1 MNAVMALPVV
11 NFFMADVGGGLGP
24 FLSTWLAQVVG
35 WNPSEIGWV
44 IALGSVS
51 GALLAGPAGQV
62 VDRLGVPR
70 LLLACACGLILAG
83 TLLML
88 PARAF
93 WLVMA
98 AQVIVSAGGA
108 LGSPSISGLTLSVV
122 GKTGYPKQQG
132 TNEAANHAGNLTA
145 AGTIAVLSWFMG
157 PIAAV
162 VVLAVMAGATLAT
175 LFFMDGKAIDPDR
188 MRGRKKR
195 QRGEKRGMT
204 RSAFKSRRLWIVL
217 AVIALFQLGNSA
229 MLPLLGQR
237 IVAEGSQNAT
247 SWMSWCVMAASAT
260 MIPVAFTV
268 GRVADKFGR
277 RYLLMFACA
286 VVIARCMTAMFA
298 RGNYWLIP
306 IEFLDGICAATFSVS
321 LPLAIADLTYG
332 SGRTQTAMGMMTMFQ
347 AGGAALASV
356 GWGYAVGWIGYPATF
371 GAMAIFP
378 AAAIFLLFTITLK
391 DEQPAQASDAGSG
404 VPAGNAAAISATA

>member
-1 MNAVMALPVV
+1 MNAVLSLPVV

-35 WNPSEIGWV
+35 WSPSQIGWV
-44 IALGSVS
+44 VALGSVT
-51 GALLAGPAGQV
+51 GALFAGPAGQV

-70 LLLACACGLILAG
+70 MLLGVSCALILAG

-88 PARAF
+88 PSRTF
-93 WLVMA
+93 WLIML

-108 LGSPSISGLTLSVV
+108 LGSPSISGLTLAVV
-122 GKTGYPKQQG
+122 GKSGFPKQQG

-145 AGTIAVLSWFMG
+145 AGAIAVISWVMG
-157 PIAAV
+157 PMAAV
-162 VVLAVMAGATLAT
+162 VVLAVMALATLVT

-195 QRGEKRGMT
+195 ERGAKRGMT
-204 RSAFKSRRLWIVL
+204 RSAFKNRRLWIVL
-217 AVIALFQLGNSA
+217 AVIALFQIGNSA

-237 IVAEGSQNAT
+237 IVAEGSNNAT
-247 SWMSWCVMAASAT
+247 SWMSWCVMAASIT

-268 GRVADKFGR
+268 GRIADKVGR

-286 VVIARCMTAMFA
+286 VVIARCMLALFA
-298 RGNYWLIP
+298 NGNYWLIP

-332 SGRTQTAMGMMTMFQ
+332 SGRTQTAMGIMTMFQ

-356 GWGYAVGWIGYPATF
+356 GWGYMVGWIGYHATF
-371 GAMAIFP
+371 GAMALFP
-378 AAAIFLLFTITLK
+378 AVAIFLLFTITLK
-391 DEQPAQASDAGSG
+391 DEQPAQADKAGAEPG
-404 VPAGNAAAISATA
+404 GNAAAISAAA